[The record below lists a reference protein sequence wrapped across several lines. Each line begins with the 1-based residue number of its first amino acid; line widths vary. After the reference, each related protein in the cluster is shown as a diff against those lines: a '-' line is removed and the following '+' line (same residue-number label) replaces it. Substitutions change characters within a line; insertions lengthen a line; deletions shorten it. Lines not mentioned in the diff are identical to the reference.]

1 MTKRRGASLLNV
13 MVFVLFAMMIAAQVF
28 FFSKASLDSV
38 SEEREIMMYRM
49 NLDTL
54 VEEAKLAVKNMGSV
68 DTLPRTASYAN
79 FYDMTDITNTV
90 WTYPGGVPDPYHAS
104 IHNLNYELSTA
115 YDRATFIS
123 QSRDQR
129 IFAAMSPLSYDKIV
143 LSSDGVTQ
151 ILSTDGVTPITE
163 HVITNSFYLIRAWAT
178 LPENYYGVRLMYQV
192 LVSKDE
198 RSNTTEPDI
207 LSFQEVWY

>member
-1 MTKRRGASLLNV
+1 

-54 VEEAKLAVKNMGSV
+54 VDEAKLAVKNMGSV
-68 DTLPRTASYAN
+68 DTLPRSTASYAN
-79 FYDMTDITNTV
+79 FYDMTDITNT
-90 WTYPGGVPDPYHAS
+90 
-104 IHNLNYELSTA
+104 STV

-163 HVITNSFYLIRAWAT
+163 HVITNSFCLIRAWAT